1 MVALLALG
9 KSLEERIIPFIGHD
23 IISCPTIMRLVSSDV
38 SCRDIIITKASF
50 ADQKKITNALGSPRS
65 IIAFYDEKETMIPP
79 LSSSGYT
86 VFLPYSFTEEQL
98 RLAIKKADH
107 MKSIFGTAE
116 EKIIGSSLIMRKT
129 RLLIEKAMKT
139 NLPVHLV
146 GETGTGKTLAAE
158 TIHRYSNPKR
168 EMIRE
173 ECGQLTTS
181 LTDSILFG
189 HTKGAYS
196 GAVEERKGL
205 IALADKSTL
214 FLDEIQDLSL
224 EVQAKLLGVL
234 ETGTF
239 RRLGSDKPMHSSF
252 RLITAGCVPLKE
264 LVRTKR
270 MRNDF
275 FHRINYIEIRM
286 PSLSE
291 HMEDIPELIS
301 KCEMDNGYLSE
312 PIVDYTP
319 FMHEFSGNVRE
330 LYRDVKLYHE
340 GIQTLADIRDY

>member
-65 IIAFYDEKETMIPP
+65 IIAFYDEKETMISP

-239 RRLGSDKPMHSSF
+239 RRLGSEKQEHS
-252 RLITAGCVPLKE
+252 AGL
-264 LVRTKR
+264 
-270 MRNDF
+270 D
-275 FHRINYIEIRM
+275 RISRCTH
-286 PSLSE
+286 PS
-291 HMEDIPELIS
+291 
-301 KCEMDNGYLSE
+301 
-312 PIVDYTP
+312 
-319 FMHEFSGNVRE
+319 
-330 LYRDVKLYHE
+330 
-340 GIQTLADIRDY
+340 A

>member
-1 MVALLALG
+1 
-9 KSLEERIIPFIGHD
+9 
-23 IISCPTIMRLVSSDV
+23 
-38 SCRDIIITKASF
+38 
-50 ADQKKITNALGSPRS
+50 
-65 IIAFYDEKETMIPP
+65 
-79 LSSSGYT
+79 
-86 VFLPYSFTEEQL
+86 
-98 RLAIKKADH
+98 
-107 MKSIFGTAE
+107 
-116 EKIIGSSLIMRKT
+116 MRKT

-224 EVQAKLLGVL
+224 EVQAKLLGGPVAAFFEGL
-234 ETGTF
+234 PLYTEGLYWLLPAALGGILGALASCLGIG
-239 RRLGSDKPMHSSF
+239 RR
-252 RLITAGCVPLKE
+252 R
-264 LVRTKR
+264 
-270 MRNDF
+270 
-275 FHRINYIEIRM
+275 
-286 PSLSE
+286 
-291 HMEDIPELIS
+291 
-301 KCEMDNGYLSE
+301 
-312 PIVDYTP
+312 
-319 FMHEFSGNVRE
+319 
-330 LYRDVKLYHE
+330 KL
-340 GIQTLADIRDY
+340 